1 MLFRWRDTLCFAFFC
16 KNLSTWHSFFII
28 FGVCMCLSLPRPRE
42 VVTNHEET
50 LCPRPDQTCLRTRCR
65 APLGGSTRR

>member
-28 FGVCMCLSLPRPRE
+28 FGVCMFVSVASAASRSR
-42 VVTNHEET
+42 HE
-50 LCPRPDQTCLRTRCR
+50 P
-65 APLGGSTRR
+65 